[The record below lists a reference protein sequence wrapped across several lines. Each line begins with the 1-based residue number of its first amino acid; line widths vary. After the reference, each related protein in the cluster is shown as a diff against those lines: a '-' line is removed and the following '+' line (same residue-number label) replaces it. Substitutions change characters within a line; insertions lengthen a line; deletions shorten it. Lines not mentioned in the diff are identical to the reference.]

1 MQTREITIRVTPDAA
16 KVYESASEQER
27 RKLDVLLSLRLNEAR
42 GPNRSL
48 NQIMQEASQEAKERG
63 LTEDLLKE
71 LLDD

>member
-27 RKLDVLLSLRLNEAR
+27 RKLDVLLSLRLSEAR
-42 GPNRSL
+42 GPSRSL
-48 NQIMQEASQEAKERG
+48 NEIMQEASQEAKERG

-71 LLDD
+71 LLD